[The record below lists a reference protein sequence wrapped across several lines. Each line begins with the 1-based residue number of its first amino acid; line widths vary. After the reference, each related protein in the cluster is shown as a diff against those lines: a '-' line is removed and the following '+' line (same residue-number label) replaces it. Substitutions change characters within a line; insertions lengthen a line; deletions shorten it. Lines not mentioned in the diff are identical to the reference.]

1 MKKLTLTI
9 LAGAAVA
16 AACTKFAEDKPIVF
30 DNATVPAVTI
40 TAVSDESVEVTVAAA
55 EGTSFFSYAVVP
67 GPAGEVDAASLLKG
81 SYAKNAVAYN
91 DGKAA
96 AVCDY
101 NDVQAVTMTIGGLTP
116 YTEYTVY
123 AVANTAM
130 GSVSE
135 VASAT
140 ARTTDKTV
148 PALAGYQTQEKDG
161 MMIYAVEFSDPV
173 ALTGQGTVTA
183 RFFAANSEPDANKML
198 QEYSSFDLPKECLAT
213 EDNYLYALIPAS
225 QYIPGAFV
233 FLTYTEGVVANGAG
247 GKNAAYST
255 TVLSADLKTYKGLIE
270 RYKTVAFDLSLTDP
284 ALSDGSE
291 GGEGSMEGGDKKDP
305 EPEYFGDWTELVMT
319 AYSAGDYPIAHVA
332 KDAEVTV
339 KAVDGNGRTV
349 TYAAD
354 RYGIVADNLV
364 GAFLNEDP
372 GFGVSVSLS
381 VGEGSFEDL
390 FGNYNSEFTAKDA
403 WYCSYGYTLEDV
415 LGTYTVNGYE
425 YDFDSKQPVAFG
437 PESLTIA
444 ESNDKT
450 KGNVMIT
457 DYFGMKCIKPV
468 YATFNVDAGTLT
480 ITEWQVFSL
489 TQLAGA
495 DTEDES
501 DDAYAYFYHSSN
513 NEEDLVLKMKE
524 PGVLSEPS
532 DAFGAY
538 IFISQT
544 QQGYSFMLLDIVAA
558 KAESEPAISAASVC
572 DMTVPSFVRKSG
584 KPDKFVL

>member
-319 AYSAGDYPIAHVA
+319 AYSAGDYPLAHVA

-339 KAVDGNGRTV
+339 KAVDGNGRAV

-354 RYGIVADNLV
+354 RYDIVADNLV

-415 LGTYTVNGYE
+415 LGTYTATGTNAFTGESVSYQLVIEKSDNEE
-425 YDFDSKQPVAFG
+425 Y
-437 PESLTIA
+437 
-444 ESNDKT
+444 
-450 KGNVMIT
+450 GNVMIT
-457 DYFGMKCIKPV
+457 DYLGFDGKLYCE
-468 YATFNVDAGTLT
+468 YNGDAGYLK
-480 ITEWQVFSL
+480 IWEYDIFSG
-489 TQLAGA
+489 TQETGYCTYFNGAG
-495 DTEDES
+495 DQS
-501 DDAYAYFYHSSN
+501 FFF
-513 NEEDLVLKMKE
+513 E
-524 PGVLSEPS
+524 PGHISTSAIVCVMDVAGGKVAGFAKDSS
-532 DAFGAY
+532 GNQMAYRNFDA
-538 IFISQT
+538 
-544 QQGYSFMLLDIVAA
+544 
-558 KAESEPAISAASVC
+558 
-572 DMTVPSFVRKSG
+572 VRNE
-584 KPDKFVL
+584 